1 MYTVILIEII
11 ILELIILVGL
21 QRLYDEGYTL
31 FDVYE
36 RVVYLKLPG
45 YLQLIRFRRHGNEH
59 RFLICCRTVACFNRL
74 SSMEK
79 ACLEKAG
86 WTGDLNN
93 EFEKSWNGY
102 RILRVM
108 KDESLSA
115 LLDFGQTL
123 RDNLG
128 EDSIDNV
135 ANWLDSFNKE
145 YRTHRLMNK
154 VDEVMMCLSDEYPDV
169 YDEILEVA

>member
-1 MYTVILIEII
+1 MSTVILIEII
-11 ILELIILVGL
+11 LLEFIILVGL

-45 YLQLIRFRRHGNEH
+45 YLQLIRFRRHGNEQ
-59 RFLICCRTVACFNRL
+59 RFLICCRTVACFSKL
-74 SSMEK
+74 TTMEK
-79 ACLEKAG
+79 ACLFQAG

-135 ANWLDSFNKE
+135 ANWLDAFDKE
-145 YRTHRLMNK
+145 CRTHRLMNR
-154 VDEVMMCLSDEYPDV
+154 ER
-169 YDEILEVA
+169 